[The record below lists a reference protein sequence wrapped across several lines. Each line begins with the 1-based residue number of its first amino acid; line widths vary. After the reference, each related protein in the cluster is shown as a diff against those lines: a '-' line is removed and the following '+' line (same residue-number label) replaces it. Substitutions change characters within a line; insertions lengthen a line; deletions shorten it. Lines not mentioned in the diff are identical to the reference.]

1 MQPWFLAFLLAL
13 AGIGAA
19 RAGRPVFD
27 DEACLP
33 DAPGVLLNDD
43 NLADDGYFFPA
54 DLSSVRLV
62 EKFTPIIYPA
72 AFTRVCVSLFSDAG
86 VEALDFDVLVY
97 EDDGANGGPGT
108 LLASV
113 PAGGR
118 VLQLLGHPFTPRFT
132 WVDIADLD
140 LTLQSGSAYVGLRW
154 NPSRNDGDK
163 VFLSADVSPG
173 TPPGGARV
181 SFDEGDWVPGV
192 EALPNYRA
200 LMIRA
205 VAEAGGPRAP
215 WLRTRFDPARVMN
228 GETSRLSVR
237 LSNVS
242 QPSPAVLA
250 EAFVDVLPAGLV
262 IAPVPNA
269 TTTCAGEVEAA
280 PGGGSFALKTGASI
294 PAQSTCTIDVD
305 VAAATSAYYDHTIP
319 AGALQTQHGSNA
331 EAAKAQLHVG
341 FVFPE
346 PYCTA
351 EFFFTSPITRV
362 RFAGID
368 NGSDAAFGGTPPLED
383 FRAVVGHVAPGE
395 VRPMAVKGATQGSAV
410 VTAFADW
417 NHDLDFDDP
426 GETYTLGELPE
437 SDGIDAAEVV
447 ADVAVPAAAAPGAT
461 RLRVTLMSGGAAEA
475 CNGIGFGQAED
486 YTLQVGGAPIF
497 ANGFDG

>member
-1 MQPWFLAFLLAL
+1 MQQWFLAFLLAL

-19 RAGRPVFD
+19 HAAGPVFD

-43 NLADDGYFFPA
+43 NLADDGYFFPPE
-54 DLSSVRLV
+54 LTSVRLV
-62 EKFTPIIYPA
+62 EKFTPVSYPA

-86 VEALDFDVLVY
+86 IETLDFDVLVY

-113 PAGGR
+113 PASGR
-118 VLQLLGHPFTPRFT
+118 VLQLLGNPFTPRFA

-140 LTLQSGSAYVGLRW
+140 LTLQSGSAYIGLHW
-154 NPSRNDGDK
+154 NPSREGGDK
-163 VFLSADVSPG
+163 VYLSADVSPQTAAG
-173 TPPGGARV
+173 DAHV

-192 EALPNYRA
+192 DALPNYRA
-200 LMIRA
+200 TMIRA

-228 GETSRLSVR
+228 EETSRLSVR

-242 QPSPAVLA
+242 QPTPAVLA

-262 IAPVPNA
+262 IAAVPDA
-269 TTTCAGEVEAA
+269 TTTCAGDVEAV
-280 PGGGSFALKTGASI
+280 PGGSAFVLKAGASI
-294 PAQSTCTIDVD
+294 PAQSTCSIE
-305 VAAATSAYYDHTIP
+305 VAVTAADSAYYDHTIP
-319 AGALQTQHGSNA
+319 AGALKTQHGSNA
-331 EAAKAQLHVG
+331 EAAEAQLHVG

-368 NGSDAAFGGTPPLED
+368 QSSDAAIGGTPSLED
-383 FRAVVGHVAPGE
+383 FRAVVGHVAPGQ
-395 VRPMAVKGATQGSAV
+395 VLPMAVKGATQGSAV
-410 VTAFADW
+410 VTAFIDW

-437 SDGIDAAEVV
+437 SDGLDAAEVL
-447 ADVAVPAAAAPGAT
+447 ADVAVPAAATPGAT

-475 CNGIGFGQAED
+475 CNWIGFGQAED
-486 YTLQVGGAPIF
+486 YTLEVGGDAVF

>member
-1 MQPWFLAFLLAL
+1 MQQWFLAFLLAL
-13 AGIGAA
+13 AGLGTAHGA
-19 RAGRPVFD
+19 RPVFD

-33 DAPGVLLNDD
+33 DAPGVLLDDD

-54 DLSSVRLV
+54 DLTSVRLV
-62 EKFTPIIYPA
+62 EKFTPASYPA

-97 EDDGANGGPGT
+97 KDDGANGGPGT

-113 PAGGR
+113 SASGR

-140 LTLQSGSAYVGLRW
+140 LTVESGSVYIGLRW

-163 VFLSADVSPG
+163 VYLSADVSPG
-173 TPPGGARV
+173 TAPGEARV

-192 EALPNYRA
+192 EALQNYRA
-200 LMIRA
+200 LMIRV

-228 GETSRLSVR
+228 DETSRLSVR

-269 TTTCAGEVEAA
+269 TTTCAGEVEAV
-280 PGGGSFALKTGASI
+280 PGGGSFALKAGASI
-294 PAQSTCTIDVD
+294 PAERTCTIDVA
-305 VAAATSAYYDHTIP
+305 VTAATSAHYDHTIP
-319 AGALQTQHGSNA
+319 AGALKTQHGSNA
-331 EAAKAQLHVG
+331 EAAEAQLHVG

-346 PYCTA
+346 PYCNA

-362 RFAGID
+362 RFADID
-368 NGSDAAFGGTPPLED
+368 KSSDAAFGGSPSLED
-383 FRAVVGHVAPGE
+383 FRDAVGHVAPGQAL
-395 VRPMAVKGATQGSAV
+395 PMAVKGATQGSAV

-426 GETYTLGELPE
+426 GETYALGELPE
-437 SDGIDAAEVV
+437 SDGLDAAEVV
-447 ADVAVPAAAAPGAT
+447 ADVAVPSTATAGAT

-475 CNGIGFGQAED
+475 CNWIGFGQAED
-486 YTLQVGGAPIF
+486 YTLQVGGDRVF